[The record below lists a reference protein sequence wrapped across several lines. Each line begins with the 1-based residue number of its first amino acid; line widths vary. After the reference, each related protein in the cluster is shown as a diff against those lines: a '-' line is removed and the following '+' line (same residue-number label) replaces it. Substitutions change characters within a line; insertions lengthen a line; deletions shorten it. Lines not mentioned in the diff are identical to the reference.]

1 MDSPSRVG
9 PSFPSIFMGTSFHLF
24 VSLLS
29 SLFLAASPPSEA
41 HPCFPSQNALL
52 VRPFSVRTRCP
63 SVRPSADPSGERARP
78 TRGREDSPGEVFQCF
93 DDVLPKLRC
102 PGGAPG
108 RCAVGRDPKSLA
120 CSACIAGY
128 RCGAAQHRKVESICF
143 GQLLGRSEFNQPV
156 CFWVGTDGHFQGSY
170 FTGPS
175 RTRSSEHFVGLRWPT
190 RCSAARSPPTRSH
203 QEGCISCESHGAWS
217 HVVVLLY
224 LALHVS
230 LIGVV
235 AA

>member
-1 MDSPSRVG
+1 MKRM
-9 PSFPSIFMGTSFHLF
+9 SF
-24 VSLLS
+24 
-29 SLFLAASPPSEA
+29 SEA
-41 HPCFPSQNALL
+41 DVRNLSLAKMSAREAACCWLQANSHWRDWIPMKPLCRSGTVAHPLGYCVECLGGSSCQ
-52 VRPFSVRTRCP
+52 
-63 SVRPSADPSGERARP
+63 D
-78 TRGREDSPGEVFQCF
+78 GRMTLQPGFYAHQDSPGEVFQCF

-128 RCGAAQHRKVESICF
+128 R
-143 GQLLGRSEFNQPV
+143 
-156 CFWVGTDGHFQGSY
+156 
-170 FTGPS
+170 
-175 RTRSSEHFVGLRWPT
+175 
-190 RCSAARSPPTRSH
+190 SH

-235 AA
+235 HFLFVKANSRRSTSTSLLHAEIGVCELLTFLQLIDPWGELTETERG